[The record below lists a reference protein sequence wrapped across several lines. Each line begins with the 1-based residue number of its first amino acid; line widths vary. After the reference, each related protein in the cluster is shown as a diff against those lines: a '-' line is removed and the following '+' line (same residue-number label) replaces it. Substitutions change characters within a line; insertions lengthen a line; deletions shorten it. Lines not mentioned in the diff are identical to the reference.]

1 MSPVLRR
8 YALLFIAL
16 LGCAA
21 SVSSHAQRERLP
33 PEDLEIVEQRW
44 PEAEKTSTGL
54 RYIVLKAGDKS
65 SGTPEPGMRVHVL
78 YQGSLL
84 DGTVFDQ
91 SLDAEKPFAP
101 RVGREE
107 LIAAWD
113 QALTRMHK
121 GEKWLL
127 IVPYELG
134 YGTRGNPPKIPRR
147 ATLVFEMELIDFGRD
162 LPVPGATPDPAA
174 N

>member
-1 MSPVLRR
+1 MSPAVRR
-8 YALLFIAL
+8 FAFLFIVL
-16 LGCAA
+16 LCASA
-21 SVSSHAQRERLP
+21 VPLHAQRERLP

-44 PEAEKTSTGL
+44 PNAQKTSTGL
-54 RYIVLKAGDKS
+54 RFIVLKEGDKS
-65 SGTPEPGMRVHVL
+65 GGTPEPGMRAAVL
-78 YQGSLL
+78 YKGMLL

-91 SLDAEKPFAP
+91 ALDPAKPFRP

-113 QALTRMHK
+113 QALVRMHK

-134 YGTRGNPPKIPRR
+134 YGTRGNLPRIPKR
-147 ATLVFEMELIDFGRD
+147 ATLVFEMELLDFGKN
-162 LPVPGATPDPAA
+162 LPL

>member
-1 MSPVLRR
+1 MSPAVRRFAFLFVVLLC
-8 YALLFIAL
+8 A
-16 LGCAA
+16 CAA
-21 SVSSHAQRERLP
+21 PLHAQRERLP

-44 PEAEKTSTGL
+44 PNAQKTSTGL
-54 RYIVLKAGDKS
+54 RYIVLKEGDKT
-65 SGTPEPGMRVHVL
+65 SGTPEAGMRAAVL
-78 YQGSLL
+78 YKGMLL

-91 SLDAEKPFAP
+91 SLDPAKPFRP
-101 RVGREE
+101 RVGRDE

-113 QALTRMHK
+113 QALVRMHK

-134 YGTRGNPPKIPRR
+134 YGTRGNPPRIPKR
-147 ATLVFEMELIDFGRD
+147 ATLVFEMELLDFGKN
-162 LPVPGATPDPAA
+162 LPL